1 MKLTIRK
8 FWMIN
13 ELKKLINSNEKI
25 NLSALERKWKITR
38 KTISKYKNIVLNNP
52 EIEYEE
58 LKRKY
63 SKPKTSFLENYENFF
78 KERIDHYENY
88 LNGSKP
94 SILAIYRIFINHISK
109 IKNKSYEETRKQI
122 NYSTF
127 KKFLRE
133 KYKYTSFK
141 KHISKISLKETL
153 PGENV
158 EIDWAENIKI
168 TFKDKSISYINI
180 LVIKL
185 SFSRKISLH
194 IIYDKK
200 IQTTLKMIIFGLIKF
215 KGVPKNL
222 ICDDMKSII
231 YKNNGYNKEPI
242 LTQEFKNFSKDFN
255 INIKP
260 CDPYTPQQK
269 GKVESVV
276 KIAKQIKAFSRLLES
291 KEELIKQLHNI
302 ENEYNNSISN
312 ANGLKPNE
320 VFQKEENKHLNS
332 LPNEF
337 VINSYINTVEYRRV
351 KKDCTILFLSNF
363 YYLSPNYINKDVE
376 IWKENNTI
384 FISYNNRI
392 IKEYTHL
399 KTYKHKYVDLSTQIE
414 ILKNQYTKENKKID
428 DLEIQR

>member
-1 MKLTIRK
+1 
-8 FWMIN
+8 
-13 ELKKLINSNEKI
+13 
-25 NLSALERKWKITR
+25 
-38 KTISKYKNIVLNNP
+38 
-52 EIEYEE
+52 
-58 LKRKY
+58 
-63 SKPKTSFLENYENFF
+63 
-78 KERIDHYENY
+78 
-88 LNGSKP
+88 
-94 SILAIYRIFINHISK
+94 
-109 IKNKSYEETRKQI
+109 
-122 NYSTF
+122 
-127 KKFLRE
+127 
-133 KYKYTSFK
+133 
-141 KHISKISLKETL
+141 
-153 PGENV
+153 
-158 EIDWAENIKI
+158 
-168 TFKDKSISYINI
+168 
-180 LVIKL
+180 
-185 SFSRKISLH
+185 
-194 IIYDKK
+194 
-200 IQTTLKMIIFGLIKF
+200 MIIFGLIKF